1 MYAPDWLS
9 APFLLL
15 VGFLKSFV
23 QNFPKQR
30 SLQILIFKPTYSVEM
45 HGNQAIAG
53 RECKKGEPK
62 ASHKDSKRLFVL
74 KAKTL
79 ERQGAFVCLK
89 KFACCSQVP
98 RPLSL
103 HYGFLQARRATS

>member
-1 MYAPDWLS
+1 M
-9 APFLLL
+9 
-15 VGFLKSFV
+15 
-23 QNFPKQR
+23 R
-30 SLQILIFKPTYSVEM
+30 
-45 HGNQAIAG
+45 GNQAIAG

-62 ASHKDSKRLFVL
+62 ASHSDSKRLFVL

-103 HYGFLQARRATS
+103 HYGFLQARRAASLRKQHRVSSKRSLIYFLMD